1 MIAISRGLPL
11 SCRND
16 AESTITSL
24 NAEVRALQGKL
35 SGESAAKKT
44 AENAVEAQTQ
54 SNALLTAQLGTAKQ
68 QVKDKLDLHAGGDE
82 PGDEELR
89 DWMEMALARESEVA
103 ALSAELEVVSARRN
117 HHAAE
122 SEATAEEHAKVV
134 AECHNWREAAQK
146 YERENSKMSRLIE
159 AATKATANAPNVDQ
173 HASLLQSKLALEAE
187 VKEQREVI
195 VGLQVRLEAGA
206 VSKVALQKVVVDK
219 TVDVPSMPT
228 EEAAELVTLLETKE
242 EALELCQES
251 GIVIHGSVSMKTMQA
266 LLKGHL
272 QHTKPG
278 MKQAFEQLDSDG
290 SGYLDEEEVQQ
301 AVALLGFVAN
311 ESQTS
316 SLMAEM
322 DPDGDGRVTLMEF
335 SAWWDANVGPETSA
349 VDQKE
354 LERLRADTERLSSS
368 NKRLETRCQNLM
380 SQIASGA
387 YDKSDG
393 SKVALQK
400 VVVDKT
406 VDVPSMPTEEAAEL
420 VTLLETKE
428 EALELCQESGIV
440 IHGSVSMK
448 TMQALL
454 KGHLQHTK
462 PGMKQAFEQLDSD
475 GSGYLDEEEVQQAVA
490 LLGFVANESQTSS
503 LMAEMDPDGDGR
515 VTLMEFSAWWD
526 GNMTA
531 GDPQSANQKL
541 HRDFEKL
548 RQKHEEL
555 KKSTKVVNHRHKAT
569 VSSLS
574 EEVGSLKEKAKTAQ
588 SAQTDAAKVAARLQ
602 DSLDRADS
610 QLSDHKQECESL
622 HAEKATW
629 EEERVQSSKSIASL
643 TAVCQTV
650 TNQLEEQ
657 LSSEGGSDQGE
668 ELQRWKAS
676 ALKHETEVSKLAA
689 ELKDTVAHSESQTS
703 ALSQNLEELQA
714 SKAKLDLDVDGY
726 RQTVAALTAECNV
739 FKGQLELRQAESAKA
754 SSGLLDAVVLA
765 ERQAA
770 QTIEATQERDELLSD
785 KEVLELEAEE
795 HQMSIAALTAQ
806 VETINK
812 QLQEQL
818 DDSVVDDDGDGEL
831 LRWKEQAL
839 KQEAAAAALSSELK
853 GAVAKS
859 KRQAAVIT
867 ETAEVLSALRAE
879 LAFNHVP
886 KGDFDSRLGNLFD
899 EIDINGDE
907 SVSYLEFIKCVC
919 VRWPLCLYFTV
930 STLGALCQQVVEE
943 E

>member
-206 VSKVALQKVVVDK
+206 V
-219 TVDVPSMPT
+219 
-228 EEAAELVTLLETKE
+228 
-242 EALELCQES
+242 
-251 GIVIHGSVSMKTMQA
+251 
-266 LLKGHL
+266 
-272 QHTKPG
+272 
-278 MKQAFEQLDSDG
+278 
-290 SGYLDEEEVQQ
+290 
-301 AVALLGFVAN
+301 
-311 ESQTS
+311 
-316 SLMAEM
+316 
-322 DPDGDGRVTLMEF
+322 
-335 SAWWDANVGPETSA
+335 
-349 VDQKE
+349 
-354 LERLRADTERLSSS
+354 
-368 NKRLETRCQNLM
+368 
-380 SQIASGA
+380 
-387 YDKSDG
+387 